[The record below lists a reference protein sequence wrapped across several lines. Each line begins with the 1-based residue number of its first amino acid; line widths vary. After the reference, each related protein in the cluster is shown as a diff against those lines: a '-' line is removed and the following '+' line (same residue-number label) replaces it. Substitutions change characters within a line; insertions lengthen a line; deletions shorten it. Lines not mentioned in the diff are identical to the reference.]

1 MKKIFTYLIILCLF
15 LIPFQ
20 TNADYFFRG
29 PGPSFTGSNTFS
41 GTNAFSGKNTFTG
54 SNTFSASSNWF
65 SGSNNFGS
73 SSNYFGGSNTFSG
86 TNYLTGIVSSN
97 GSINLTGNIRHYIS
111 TSSYIATGSNTFL
124 IGDLNGQIYRFGSV
138 MSVNLPQ
145 GAIGANA
152 IYRVV
157 GTGAVSL
164 KPGTNDHFQYGGS
177 VVTLGSS
184 LTIPGAVGNYLR
196 IHYGALSI
204 WEIYESGAAG
214 VITIQ

>member
-41 GTNAFSGKNTFTG
+41 GTNAFSGPNTFSGPQSFTG
-54 SNTFSASSNWF
+54 SNTLSSSSNWF
-65 SGSNNFGS
+65 T
-73 SSNYFGGSNTFSG
+73 GSNTFSG

-97 GSINLTGNIRHYIS
+97 GSINLTGNIRQYIS